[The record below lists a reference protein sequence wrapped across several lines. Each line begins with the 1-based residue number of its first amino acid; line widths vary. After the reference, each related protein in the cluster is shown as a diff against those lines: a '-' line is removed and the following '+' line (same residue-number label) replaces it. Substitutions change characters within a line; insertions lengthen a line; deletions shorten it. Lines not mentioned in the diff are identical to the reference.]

1 MIAILQHAG
10 VKHMGRIVTAD
21 VAIVK
26 MDIHAITL
34 LGNVQAAVRKDTQD
48 LHAMTVSIIFFVSSR
63 FIEEMLELEM
73 FTTVNKYMQILKCIF
88 QTLFF

>member
-34 LGNVQAAVRKDTQD
+34 LGNV
-48 LHAMTVSIIFFVSSR
+48 
-63 FIEEMLELEM
+63 
-73 FTTVNKYMQILKCIF
+73 
-88 QTLFF
+88 